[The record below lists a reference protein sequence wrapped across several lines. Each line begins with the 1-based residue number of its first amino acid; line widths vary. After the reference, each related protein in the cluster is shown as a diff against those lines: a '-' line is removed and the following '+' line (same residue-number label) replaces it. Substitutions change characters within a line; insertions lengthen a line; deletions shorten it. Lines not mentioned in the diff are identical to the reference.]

1 MEMPERFKIVKR
13 ESVWSGEGG
22 GEGGKGINRPEKG
35 EKKKNLCCRNVRNIA
50 GNQSLNQN
58 VMLQISIRTPPR
70 FHFLQEK

>member
-1 MEMPERFKIVKR
+1 MPERFKIVKR
-13 ESVWSGEGG
+13 ESVWSVEGG

-35 EKKKNLCCRNVRNIA
+35 EKKKNLLLQKCEKHS